1 MKHLIA
7 LVLVLLAAVAAT
19 APARAEDVNLNFYPI
34 APRYLDK
41 DFWDP
46 VEDQYAF
53 GGTVDF
59 GKAGWPLH
67 FAIGL
72 HGSLGDENLD
82 PLASGVTAVVNE
94 LSFGIAKVWTPK
106 GTVRPFLSG
115 GVSFVHAYKE
125 FNDVF
130 LFGDVDDNDDSVGV
144 WVEGG
149 VYWRLSPHFNLGMF
163 GRFLEGS
170 DITLFDV
177 DGDADYWEWGP
188 MIGWS
193 WPAKK

>member
-7 LVLVLLAAVAAT
+7 LVLVLLAAVSAG
-19 APARAEDVNLNFYPI
+19 APARAEDVNLNFYPF
-34 APRYLDK
+34 AARYLDK

-46 VEDQYAF
+46 IENQYAA

-72 HGSLGDENLD
+72 HGSVGDENITN
-82 PLASGVTAVVNE
+82 PLVSGVNGTVNE

-106 GTVRPFLSG
+106 GKVRPFLSG
-115 GVSFVHAYKE
+115 GLSFVHAVAE
-125 FNDVF
+125 ADTF
-130 LFGDVDDNDDSVGV
+130 LGTTDDDDDSIGV
-144 WVEGG
+144 WIEGG

-163 GRFLEGS
+163 GRTLVGS
-170 DITLFDV
+170 NITLFST

-193 WPAKK
+193 WPPKK